1 VGIIIRQSIIS
12 SFYTYIGT
20 IIGAFSILFAFP
32 LFLSPEE
39 LGAFRLIIELGAL
52 LSGFGLLG
60 IGQTIIRFYPFFR
73 EDNKSNGFLYLVLLL
88 TVLGS
93 VLVSILYFFFEEKL
107 FDWFSR
113 VKQYF
118 SYIFI
123 PIFLVAIFRIYQTV
137 FENIAANHGKIT
149 TTNFFR
155 EILTRAGL
163 LLLVFLYYKQSAN
176 NAFFSAVVVF
186 LFIVAL
192 MPLFFHLMPKGEIY
206 GECLFVVYLIGTAKL
221 VESWGV
227 GAITIISNS
236 PYYFFGLLSAIIN
249 IILAIY
255 LNYVL
260 IPVYGINGAAFA
272 TMVTIFVSISIA
284 VIIVRWKFKLSPIDL
299 RQ

>member
-113 VKQYF
+113 DKQYF

-155 EILTRAGL
+155 EILTRAAL
-163 LLLVFLYYKQSAN
+163 LLLVFLYYKQW
-176 NAFFSAVVVF
+176 FSFIDFCIYVSLVF
-186 LFIVAL
+186 AL
-192 MPLFFHLMPKGEIY
+192 N
-206 GECLFVVYLIGTAKL
+206 
-221 VESWGV
+221 
-227 GAITIISNS
+227 TI
-236 PYYFFGLLSAIIN
+236 
-249 IILAIY
+249 
-255 LNYVL
+255 LNYVFVIRPMKL
-260 IPVYGINGAAFA
+260 DFIHFFGRIIRVMAFY
-272 TMVTIFVSISIA
+272 TWFYY
-284 VIIVRWKFKLSPIDL
+284 
-299 RQ
+299 